1 MSEEQNI
8 VIIGCGAGGG
18 TAAQFA
24 RKTDRKSTITI
35 LEKDKY
41 PQYSK
46 CALPYAISGD
56 VSEFKD
62 LIEFSEEWFKKER
75 IDLFLDTTVKKIDTK
90 RQVIIAKR
98 DDAIIEKTYDRLIIS
113 TGALPVIP
121 PIQNIYHNGTLIK
134 GIHVLRT
141 LQDAQGID
149 SIVSKIKNATIVG
162 GGLIGIE
169 MADSLHKK
177 GLKVNVVESLPN
189 ILANTLDEDMCNL
202 LSEEIQK
209 NVSLFVNHFATKVES
224 NNNSISGIILK
235 DNKTGE
241 EKRIKTDLLVI
252 AAGTK
257 PDVDLAK
264 SIGCKTGE
272 TGSIIVNDR
281 CETNVKNVY
290 AVGDCTEYTDF
301 VTNKPVS
308 IGLGSIVVKQ
318 GIAAG
323 INAAGGEYRLP
334 KGVLQTRT
342 SKFFGLEIGAVG
354 PTSNHLQDIPIVS
367 GKFRGYSLPEYFPDR
382 KSITIKL
389 IVNKNTGNILAAQ
402 AVGSNAALRINTF
415 ACAILNGMNINE
427 LKKLET
433 AYAPQV
439 APTLDAITL
448 VCDIVSMKL
457 SRRG

>member
-1 MSEEQNI
+1 VSEEQNI

-46 CALPYAISGD
+46 GALPYAISGD
-56 VSEFKD
+56 ISEFKD

-90 RQVIIAKR
+90 RQVVIAKR
-98 DDAIIEKTYDRLIIS
+98 DDTTIEKPYDRLIIS

-342 SKFFGLEIGAVG
+342 SKFFGLEIAAVG

>member
-35 LEKDKY
+35 LEKGRY

-98 DDAIIEKTYDRLIIS
+98 DDTTIEKPYDRLIIS

-121 PIQNIYHNGTLIK
+121 PIQDIYHNGTLIK

-342 SKFFGLEIGAVG
+342 SKFFGLEIAAVG

>member
-1 MSEEQNI
+1 VSEEQNI

-18 TAAQFA
+18 TAAHLA

-35 LEKDKY
+35 LEKGRY

-98 DDAIIEKTYDRLIIS
+98 DDTTIEKPYDRLIIS

-342 SKFFGLEIGAVG
+342 SKFFGLEIAAVG

>member
-18 TAAQFA
+18 TAAHLA

-35 LEKDKY
+35 LEKGRY

-98 DDAIIEKTYDRLIIS
+98 DDTTIEKPYDRLIIS

-342 SKFFGLEIGAVG
+342 SKFFGLEIAAVG